1 MRQMWAWSGSS
12 SLFSV
17 VFGCFQLAF
26 PHTWLLLIF
35 NIHRVPWRSWSTM
48 EYHATYYIYIA
59 LRHFINELCTLDTV
73 GHEALQFDVSSCR
86 VEYAVFL
93 FLRPGGACTLSGWP
107 AFENMMKDDEGFL
120 NRQKAFSRDA
130 RGAFKSSGTRSD
142 LNVRTFTYRN

>member
-1 MRQMWAWSGSS
+1 
-12 SLFSV
+12 
-17 VFGCFQLAF
+17 
-26 PHTWLLLIF
+26 
-35 NIHRVPWRSWSTM
+35 M
-48 EYHATYYIYIA
+48 EYHGVPCYILYIYIA